1 MKFGF
6 KIHLDDLAEKLI
18 EKGFSSQDTDSDDF
32 IDRLVEMLDSEYDF
46 LTALGEE
53 MQKIE
58 ESDISPRNKAE
69 YDESIGEF

>member
-18 EKGFSSQDTDSDDF
+18 EKGFSSQDADSDDF

-58 ESDISPRNKAE
+58 ESEISPRNKAE

>member
-32 IDRLVEMLDSEYDF
+32 IDRLIEMLDSEYDF

-58 ESDISPRNKAE
+58 ESEIKPRNKAE

>member
-6 KIHLDDLAEKLI
+6 KIHLNDIAEKLI
-18 EKGFSSQDTDSDDF
+18 EKGFSSRDIDSDIL

-58 ESDISPRNKAE
+58 ESEIKPRNKAE

>member
-6 KIHLDDLAEKLI
+6 KIHLEDLAEKLI

-32 IDRLVEMLDSEYDF
+32 INRVIEMLDSEYDF

-58 ESDISPRNKAE
+58 ESEIKPRNKAE

>member
-32 IDRLVEMLDSEYDF
+32 IDRLIEVLENEYDF

-58 ESDISPRNKAE
+58 ESEIKPRNKAE

>member
-1 MKFGF
+1 MEFGF
-6 KIHLDDLAEKLI
+6 KIHLNDLAEKLI

-32 IDRLVEMLDSEYDF
+32 IDRLIEMLDSEYDF

-58 ESDISPRNKAE
+58 ESEIKPRNKAE